1 MQIPLHLFFYVFRNS
16 KNVIFCCLRLIRL
29 WLEWWT
35 VCSVTHDWQGQ
46 FLSVCPGWR
55 LLHRLSCRPVR
66 DQLHLLLLLPQRD
79 LLLTHRRLLHL
90 QRRFGFGPEILHYT
104 LRDHWFQMIC
114 GFQEVS
120 LMHVVLDNKT
130 MQKYAIRSTS
140 PVSKIK
146 KSAASFALSPS
157 QLWEMPNTL
166 VSASCCRMSK
176 LKLSFSNIFRPN
188 K

>member
-1 MQIPLHLFFYVFRNS
+1 
-16 KNVIFCCLRLIRL
+16 
-29 WLEWWT
+29 
-35 VCSVTHDWQGQ
+35 
-46 FLSVCPGWR
+46 
-55 LLHRLSCRPVR
+55 
-66 DQLHLLLLLPQRD
+66 
-79 LLLTHRRLLHL
+79 
-90 QRRFGFGPEILHYT
+90 
-104 LRDHWFQMIC
+104 
-114 GFQEVS
+114 
-120 LMHVVLDNKT
+120 MHVVLDNKT